1 MKSKQDKIA
10 NLERNNSLIQ
20 QMLLD
25 NKDKIIGY
33 IRVSQY
39 QDNEK
44 EIKRQEDTIIDF
56 CKQFNVDCKHIYIDN
71 GFSGLDFDRPGIK
84 EILNKKE
91 KIVLIIF
98 SIDRLTRSYGLI
110 QNFIKNM

>member
-44 EIKRQEDTIIDF
+44 IIDF
-56 CKQFNVDCKHIYIDN
+56 GKYKGKKFGD
-71 GFSGLDFDRPGIK
+71 IK
-84 EILNKKE
+84 DDTAYLEWFVSIGKISIEEFKLLTTKLLN
-91 KIVLIIF
+91 
-98 SIDRLTRSYGLI
+98 
-110 QNFIKNM
+110 IK